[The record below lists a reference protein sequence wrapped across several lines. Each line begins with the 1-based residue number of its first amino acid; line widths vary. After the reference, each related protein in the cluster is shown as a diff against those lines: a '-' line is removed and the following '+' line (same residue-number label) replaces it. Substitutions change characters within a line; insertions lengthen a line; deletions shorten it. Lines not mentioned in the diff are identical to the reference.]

1 MIQSCQIGGEIMPR
15 PKIVDVHSH
24 FVLPAYYEA
33 VEKSGRL
40 MEDGFPIPVWAMEK
54 HLEMMDKAGIRWSL
68 LSLSSPNYYAGDEE
82 ACRKVTRILN
92 EELAGYKEQYREN
105 IGFCACLPLPDID
118 ASIEEALYA
127 CNVLKADGFRM
138 ASNTAGM
145 YLGDPKMEPLMKV
158 LDDLGA
164 VITIHPVKP
173 SLVPENIFTSGPV
186 PLFEFIC
193 DTTRAVLNLIANGV
207 LERYKNLKIIVP
219 HNGSF
224 LPNIYQRIYG
234 IAEVLAPKGLMQKV
248 DVRENVNRLYFDMTG
263 DPAPDVLDFL
273 LTVADPKKVM
283 YGSDYP
289 FNHEE
294 MVLRKIGN
302 LERYL
307 SVQEGLLPYKE
318 DLLYRNAE
326 RLFHI

>member
-1 MIQSCQIGGEIMPR
+1 MSE
-15 PKIVDVHSH
+15 PKIIDTHSH

-40 MEDGFPIPVWAMEK
+40 MEDGFPIPEWNMEK
-54 HLEMMDKAGIRWSL
+54 HLEVMEKAGIRWSL
-68 LSLSSPNYYAGDEE
+68 LSLSSPNYYADDNGE
-82 ACRKVTRILN
+82 CRRVTQAIN
-92 EELAGYKEQYREN
+92 EELAGYKNKYRGK
-105 IGFCACLPLPDID
+105 IGFCACLPLPDVD
-118 ASIEEALYA
+118 ASIEEAIYA
-127 CNVLKADGFRM
+127 YDVLGADGIRM

-145 YLGDPKMEPLMKV
+145 YLGDPRMEPLMEV
-158 LDDLGA
+158 LNDLGA

-248 DVRENVNRLYFDMTG
+248 DVKENVNRLYFDMTG

-273 LTVADPKKVM
+273 MTIADPKKVM

-294 MVLRKIGN
+294 MVLRKIRN
-302 LERYL
+302 LDQYL
-307 SVQEGLLPYKE
+307 SSREQLAPYKD

-326 RLFHI
+326 ELFHV